1 MTVIVILTSVGLT
14 VCRFKLGVIGV
25 YLGSFL
31 LFLFVLGGFRRRAP
45 ALIISSTLDQ
55 FFEA

>member
-1 MTVIVILTSVGLT
+1 MTVTVILTSVGLT
-14 VCRFKLGVIGV
+14 VCQFKLGVIGI
-25 YLGSFL
+25 YLGLFL
-31 LFLFVLGGFRRRAP
+31 LSLFVLGRLRRRTP